1 MKHYGRTFVTAIM
14 GDSATVRILFLCQY
28 FPPEP
33 GAPAAR
39 THEHAREWARMGH
52 AVTVVCGVPH
62 YPEGVVPPEYRGRL
76 VHEETV
82 DGVRVL
88 RCWLYAAPNAG
99 VLRRSASF
107 ATFMLSALYAALFR
121 AGPCDVVA
129 ATSPQLLC
137 GLAGWLAAALR
148 RRPFV
153 FEVRDLWPQQI
164 IDLGVITH
172 PLLVG
177 PLRALE
183 MFLYRRACAV
193 VTVAPA
199 AAADLTA
206 RGISPGKVHVIPN
219 GIDLDFFRPLPREGR
234 IRREQGWGDDFV
246 ALYIGAH
253 GLSQGL
259 ETVLDAAKLLADRPG
274 IRFVFA
280 GAGARR
286 EALRA
291 GAEELG
297 LENVTFLPAQPKAA
311 MPEFYAAADACLVPL
326 LKRGVFQT
334 NIPSKMFEIMACAR
348 PMILGVEGQALALL
362 TAAGAGVAVPPE
374 DPKALADAVLA
385 LAASPERCLALGEAG
400 RRHAEAHCSRLERA
414 REYAALFGRFS
425 PPRPQ

>member
-1 MKHYGRTFVTAIM
+1 M
-14 GDSATVRILFLCQY
+14 GEAATLRILFLCQY

-39 THEHAREWARMGH
+39 THEHAREWARLGH
-52 AVTVVCGVPH
+52 PVTVVCGVPH

-99 VLRRSASF
+99 VLRRSLSF
-107 ATFMLSALYAALFR
+107 FTFMFTALYAALFR
-121 AGPCDVVA
+121 AGPCDVVG

-172 PLLVG
+172 PWLVA

-183 MFLYRRACAV
+183 MFLYRRARAV

-199 AAADLTA
+199 AAADLAA
-206 RGISPGKVHVIPN
+206 RGIPPGKVHVIPN
-219 GIDLDFFRPLPREGR
+219 GIDLDFFRPLPRRGRVREG
-234 IRREQGWGDDFV
+234 QGWGDDFV

-286 EALRA
+286 GALRA
-291 GAEELG
+291 RAGELG
-297 LENVTFLPAQPKAA
+297 LANVTFLPAQPKAV
-311 MPEFYAAADACLVPL
+311 MPEYYAAADVCLVPL
-326 LKRGVFQT
+326 LKRGVFRT

-348 PMILGVEGQALALL
+348 PMILGVEGQALALME
-362 TAAGAGVAVPPE
+362 ASGAGVAVPPE
-374 DPKALADAVLA
+374 DPAALADAVIA
-385 LAASPERCLALGEAG
+385 LAESPERCLALGEAG
-400 RRHAEAHCSRLERA
+400 RRHAEAHCRRTDRA
-414 REYAALFGRFS
+414 REYMALFEQFG
-425 PPRPQ
+425 PGTP